1 MSELTTA
8 ARPYAK
14 AVYEIAR
21 DAQSY
26 DTWSDRLQFLAAAV
40 ADPAFAQ
47 LLDKPKMTHAA
58 RADIL
63 GQVASDYLDEQG
75 SNFVNLLA
83 ENNRLELL
91 PAIQAL
97 FEEYRSDA
105 EGSVEASVVSATE
118 LSDEQTQK
126 IADSLSKRLNRT
138 VRVNSTVDPELI
150 AGAIIRAGDLVIDGS
165 VRGKLQGLKQNIAG

>member
-21 DAQSY
+21 DSQSY
-26 DTWSDRLQFLAAAV
+26 DVWSDRLQFLAAAV
-40 ADPAFAQ
+40 ADPALAK

-58 RADIL
+58 RAEML
-63 GQVASDYLDEQG
+63 RQVASDYLDENG

-97 FEEYRSDA
+97 FEEYRSEA
-105 EGSVEASVVSATE
+105 EGSVEADVVSATE
-118 LSDEQTQK
+118 LTEEQAQK
-126 IADSLSKRLNRT
+126 IADSLSRRMNRK
-138 VRVNSTVDPELI
+138 VRIKSSVDPDLI